1 MTPTN
6 NAVRNQ
12 QPVPFSK
19 AEAIMNNATNTPPQ
33 AINSAPRL
41 AYTVQEVAEMLAV
54 SPKTIYRLVDRGLLK
69 SSKALRHL
77 RITRQ
82 SIEAFLEATT

>member
-1 MTPTN
+1 MEKIMTPTN

-33 AINSAPRL
+33 AINSAPAKVKVGEKKIETKKGVITVNKYKKNPDSKPVRMVAHL
-41 AYTVQEVAEMLAV
+41 A
-54 SPKTIYRLVDRGLLK
+54 
-69 SSKALRHL
+69 
-77 RITRQ
+77 
-82 SIEAFLEATT
+82 